1 MGICSDVLWQRI
13 RRIKR
18 ERLSVLL
25 GYRKFLEK
33 SLSFSGYARNF
44 GKAGRKAY
52 IGWNDPCGKE
62 RTNME
67 RSKEFQEF
75 CNQMLKAVKKRFPE
89 KVTIEIHKVLK
100 NNSTEL
106 DGLVILAPEQ
116 MLSPNFYLQ
125 MYFEEYKKG
134 VDIASL
140 AKQIEET
147 YYEVLCDGEN
157 LELDMS
163 FESCEEKIV
172 FRLVSYDRNSLLLQ
186 TVPHLRFL
194 DMAVTFHILLR
205 QDEEGIG
212 SVRITNQLSHTWN
225 LDAEALFNLA
235 KVNTKRIFPQKAYSM
250 TSMMKRILDFE
261 KNGESRNYFNIEA
274 AGQIAQADEPYVIT
288 NSNGINGASV
298 ILYTD
303 ILKEIG
309 EFLGEDFYLLPSSIH
324 EMLAIP
330 VSAPMDVAEMHE
342 MVGEVNKSCVVSE
355 EILSDNVYR
364 YECRTETIRICTDK

>member
-1 MGICSDVLWQRI
+1 
-13 RRIKR
+13 
-18 ERLSVLL
+18 
-25 GYRKFLEK
+25 
-33 SLSFSGYARNF
+33 
-44 GKAGRKAY
+44 
-52 IGWNDPCGKE
+52 
-62 RTNME
+62 ME

-75 CNQMLKAVKKRFPE
+75 CNQMLKAVKERFPE
-89 KVTIEIHKVLK
+89 KVKIEIHKVLK

-116 MLSPNFYLQ
+116 KLSPNFYLQ

-147 YYEVLCDGEN
+147 YYKVLCDEEN

-163 FESCEEKIV
+163 FENCEEKII

-212 SVRITNQLSHTWN
+212 SVRITNQLSHTWD
-225 LDAEALFNLA
+225 LDAEALFDLA
-235 KVNTKRIFPQKAYSM
+235 KANTKRIFPQKAYSM
-250 TSMMKRILDFE
+250 TSMMKKILDFE
-261 KNGESRNYFNIEA
+261 KNGENQAGFDVGA
-274 AGQIAQADEPYVIT
+274 AEQTLQADEPYVIT

-309 EFLGEDFYLLPSSIH
+309 GFLGEDYYLLPSSIH

-330 VSAPMDVAEMHE
+330 VSAPMDEKEMHE
-342 MVGEVNKSCVVSE
+342 MVEEVNRSCVVSE
-355 EILSDNVYR
+355 EILSDSVYR
-364 YECRTETIRICTDK
+364 YDCKAETIRICKSK